1 MIKGIALVGTVL
13 FFIAIFVRLSADKK
27 VPQTITDFFNAGTN
41 IFKGA
46 FRG

>member
-1 MIKGIALVGTVL
+1 MIKAIGILGTVL
-13 FFIAIFVRLSADKK
+13 FFIAIFVRLSADKR
-27 VPQTITDFFNAGTN
+27 VPQTIKDFFDAGTN